1 MTLAYLVTWMM
12 VFLRTVGVLLQLPLI
27 AGRPIPVMA
36 RLGICVCVA
45 SLLAGIVPEA
55 PVPTT
60 LWNLTVATGGE
71 VLLGLALGFV
81 VRLLFGAFEMA
92 GRLISTEIGV
102 SVAPGMGVPE
112 PASEPMAALI
122 TTFAV
127 VLFFAFGGHFMML
140 SALARSFSLAMPG
153 QPLLAVSAGEQMISG
168 TAHLIEIGMRIA
180 APFIAMNFLV
190 LLTFSVLGRVVPK
203 MNVFIVSFSMRL
215 LAGFA
220 LLASAAA
227 LIAQYMYIEF
237 NDLPFRMLQ
246 LVAGR

>member
-1 MTLAYLVTWMM
+1 
-12 VFLRTVGVLLQLPLI
+12 
-27 AGRPIPVMA
+27 
-36 RLGICVCVA
+36 
-45 SLLAGIVPEA
+45 
-55 PVPTT
+55 
-60 LWNLTVATGGE
+60 LWNLTLATGGE

-153 QPLLAVSAGEQMISG
+153 QPLLAAFAGEQMISG

-237 NDLPFRMLQ
+237 NDLPLRMLQ

>member
-12 VFLRTVGVLLQLPLI
+12 VFLRTVGILLQLPLI

-55 PVPTT
+55 QVPTSLWDLT
-60 LWNLTVATGGE
+60 LATGGE
-71 VLLGLALGFV
+71 VLLGLALGFI

-92 GRLISTEIGV
+92 GRIISTEIGV

-140 SALARSFSLAMPG
+140 SALARSFSLSVPG
-153 QPLLAVSAGEQMISG
+153 QTMLAASAGEQMISG
-168 TAHLIEIGMRIA
+168 TGHLIEIGMRIA

-203 MNVFIVSFSMRL
+203 MNVFIVSFSVRL

-237 NDLPFRMLQ
+237 SDLPLRMLQ